1 MTRKRYSELN
11 RPARM
16 RKVAAS
22 LLGSAASLTL
32 LVVIYYT
39 APLDRGLN
47 TGTLIIFG
55 LGLLG
60 FVGVITWQMRAIS
73 RSPLPRLRAI
83 QAFATG
89 FPLLLLLYAAT
100 YILIG
105 HNQPDSFSEELSR
118 TDSLYFTVT
127 VFATV
132 GFGDI
137 TPRTELARLVV
148 MSQMLFGL
156 IAFGLVARLLLGAV
170 QVADRRQETEEP
182 ETPSTP
188 RAADRGLLN
197 TRRRSPLADEETVT
211 GRRDDSPARQDPHPQ
226 EAPDVPTPARGSCT
240 RNTPLPSTGWSA
252 RRPVA
257 GACLARRRRSPRGRR
272 CRSPGARSGRDEWA
286 GW

>member
-22 LLGSAASLTL
+22 LLGSAASLVL
-32 LVVIYYT
+32 LIVIYYA
-39 APLDRGLN
+39 APLDRGLD
-47 TGTLIIFG
+47 TGTLIRFVIG
-55 LGLLG
+55 LIG
-60 FVGVITWQMRAIS
+60 FVGVITWQMRAIT
-73 RSPLPRLRAI
+73 RSDLPRLRAI

-89 FPLLLLLYAAT
+89 FPLLLVLYAAT

-137 TPRTELARLVV
+137 SPRTELARLVV

-156 IAFGLVARLLLGAV
+156 VAFGLVARLLLGAV
-170 QVADRRQETEEP
+170 ERADRRQETEEP
-182 ETPSTP
+182 DAIHPS
-188 RAADRGLLN
+188 G
-197 TRRRSPLADEETVT
+197 
-211 GRRDDSPARQDPHPQ
+211 G
-226 EAPDVPTPARGSCT
+226 
-240 RNTPLPSTGWSA
+240 
-252 RRPVA
+252 
-257 GACLARRRRSPRGRR
+257 
-272 CRSPGARSGRDEWA
+272 
-286 GW
+286 